1 MKSKSKKQNRRSPKA
16 SRRAR
21 SSKGFFTKN
30 RSRHIKEHKQWRS
43 KKRVAPHTLKQ
54 FFSMSR
60 PAQDLWNLA
69 VQVPARMRSEGAS
82 LPKAAREVGLTSNQV
97 LRLARPAFRKL
108 RGRYS
113 VRASD
118 KLLRILIL
126 PSDKGLIEIP
136 VNDSREASLVGE
148 YWNAV
153 DGYLRTG
160 DASALLKLKKRRVK
174 SASGKNVSLLTD
186 LKELERQASAGV
198 LRFESL
204 YGSTA

>member
-1 MKSKSKKQNRRSPKA
+1 M
-16 SRRAR
+16 SRR
-21 SSKGFFTKN
+21 
-30 RSRHIKEHKQWRS
+30 
-43 KKRVAPHTLKQ
+43 
-54 FFSMSR
+54 
-60 PAQDLWNLA
+60 AQDLWNLA

-82 LPKAAREVGLTSNQV
+82 LPKVAREVGLTSNQV

-108 RGRYS
+108 RNGRYS

-160 DASALLKLKKRRVK
+160 DASALLKLKKKRVK